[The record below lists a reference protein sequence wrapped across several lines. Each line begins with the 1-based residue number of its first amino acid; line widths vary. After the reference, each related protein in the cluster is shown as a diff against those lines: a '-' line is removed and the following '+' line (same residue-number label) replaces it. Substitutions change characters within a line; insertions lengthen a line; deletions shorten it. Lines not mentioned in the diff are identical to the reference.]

1 MSRKFHLTEKAMAA
15 RPKVAGRAD
24 RAVAGAPSF
33 SAAEWPIQ
41 HFYMIERQH
50 MANSSRLLRRHGID
64 HLQWRVL
71 VSLIEHNGLWINEMA
86 ARCGF
91 ERTTLSKLLDRMETK
106 GLVLRVIEQE
116 DRRRFRI
123 ALTRKGRGVYRKCAP
138 LVLGLFDDY
147 FNEFSAGEMRSFMRM
162 LQRIRRNVEARG
174 AMLAQG
180 EGY

>member
-1 MSRKFHLTEKAMAA
+1 MTA

-24 RAVAGAPSF
+24 GAAAEALSF
-33 SAAEWPIQ
+33 RAAEWPIQ

-50 MANSSRLLRRHGID
+50 MINSSRLLRRHGID

-71 VSLIEHNGLWINEMA
+71 VSLVEHNGLWINEMA

-91 ERTTLSKLLDRMETK
+91 ERTTLSKLLDRIEAK
-106 GLVLRVIEQE
+106 GLVLRVIEPQ

-123 ALTRKGRGVYRKCAP
+123 VLTPKGRGVYRKCAP

-147 FNEFSAGEMRSFMRM
+147 FKEFSAAEMRGFMRM
-162 LQRIRRNVEARG
+162 LQRVRRNVEARG
-174 AMLAQG
+174 ALLAQG